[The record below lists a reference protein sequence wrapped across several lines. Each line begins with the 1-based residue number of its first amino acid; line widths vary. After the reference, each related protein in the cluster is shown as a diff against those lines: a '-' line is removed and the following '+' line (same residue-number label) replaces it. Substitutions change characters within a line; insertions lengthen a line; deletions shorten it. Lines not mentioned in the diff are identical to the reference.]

1 MFHDYES
8 KTFEFCSFWKTEKRL
23 RDSNSQTSA
32 ILTYDVE
39 NQTTRPRDAKCQTE
53 TFSQLMKSN
62 FTQQDENIDQEKLAK
77 FLSNVEEVVSKQLK
91 INISCNHLYPGSV
104 KHRNAN
110 DKSIVCEHVLDEEG
124 VRQEKDNINKEVTCI
139 SWSGSGASIA
149 VGFGTN
155 ENISWSENKSFVCSW
170 NLDRPKLNPHKCD
183 HKLEVESSVQA
194 VAFHP
199 TLAQY
204 IAVGLFSGVVLVWNI
219 VKDDVIYGES
229 PHEDPVTSLLWFEH
243 QNSKYLRLVSGSTDG
258 KLISWRIRK
267 DKDSNLMKIDQTKK
281 INSKNLPRRAG
292 VKGQTAIGITCL
304 DSPIHDSP
312 LPSSGT
318 AVVGCENGSV
328 IKCSLEGMESNP
340 VTFVYDNHVGPVYS
354 IQWSKFHR
362 NLFITCAMDQL
373 CRIYHALQTNPLRE
387 IRIGGSVSN
396 HIYSAC
402 WSTTRP
408 CMAYVTSGNDI
419 EVWDVT
425 TPSLIL
431 ATKLGKPPV
440 TSMRMNPSRP
450 SIATG
455 CSNGVVQILKLGSC
469 LVHADDVIKEET
481 MALYDITKET
491 INE

>member
-8 KTFEFCSFWKTEKRL
+8 KTFEFCSFWKTEKKL
-23 RDSNSQTSA
+23 RDCNSQT
-32 ILTYDVE
+32 
-39 NQTTRPRDAKCQTE
+39 R
-53 TFSQLMKSN
+53 
-62 FTQQDENIDQEKLAK
+62 
-77 FLSNVEEVVSKQLK
+77 QLK
-91 INISCNHLYPGSV
+91 INISCNHLYSWSL
-104 KHRNAN
+104 KHGNVN
-110 DKSIVCEHVLDEEG
+110 DKSIVCEHVLDEDG
-124 VRQEKDNINKEVTCI
+124 VKQEKNNINKEATCI
-139 SWSGSGASIA
+139 SWSGSGASIV

-155 ENISWSENKSFVCSW
+155 ENISWSENKSFVCLW

-199 TLAQY
+199 TLPQY

-219 VKDDVIYGES
+219 VKDDIIYGES

-243 QNSKYLRLVSGSTDG
+243 QNNKYLRLVSGSTDG

-318 AVVGCENGSV
+318 VVVGCENGSV
-328 IKCSLEGMESNP
+328 IKCSLEGVESNP

-396 HIYSAC
+396 HIYSVC

-408 CMAYVTSGNDI
+408 CMAYVTSGTDI

-431 ATKLGKPPV
+431 ATKLGKPPI
-440 TSMRMNPSRP
+440 TSMRTNPSRP

-455 CSNGVVQILKLGSC
+455 CSNGVVQILKLGSR

>member
-23 RDSNSQTSA
+23 RDSNSQT
-32 ILTYDVE
+32 
-39 NQTTRPRDAKCQTE
+39 R
-53 TFSQLMKSN
+53 
-62 FTQQDENIDQEKLAK
+62 
-77 FLSNVEEVVSKQLK
+77 QLK